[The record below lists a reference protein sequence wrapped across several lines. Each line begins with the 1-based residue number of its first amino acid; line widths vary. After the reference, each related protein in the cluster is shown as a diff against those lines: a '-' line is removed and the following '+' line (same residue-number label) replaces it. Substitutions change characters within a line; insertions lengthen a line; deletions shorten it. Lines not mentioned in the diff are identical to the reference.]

1 LASSYGETCGKF
13 AFGQEGYSS
22 GGVVKYNSPCANL
35 EYTHQ
40 CGRYITGAEV
50 CEAENISFHY
60 SDGCTDCTS
69 NMSTIC
75 EICEQPGYLEKTNQL
90 LSGYFISSTLNFP
103 KKMSAMSLVA
113 SGAGMPFKFQIAC
126 LDSITDEEGNEVAES
141 E

>member
-1 LASSYGETCGKF
+1 MASSYGSTCGKF
-13 AFGQEGYSS
+13 AFGQDGYSS
-22 GGVVKYNSPCANL
+22 GGVVKYNSPCSNP

-50 CEAENISFHY
+50 CEASNISFHY

-69 NMSTIC
+69 NTSTVC
-75 EICEQPGYLEKTNQL
+75 EICEQSGYFEKTNQA

-103 KKMSAMSLVA
+103 KKMGMMSLIA
-113 SGAGMPFKFQIAC
+113 SGAGDPFKFQVAC
-126 LDSITDEEGNEVAES
+126 LDSITDEDGNEVAES